1 MAVPPSHDLLFWES
15 TSYGIPNV
23 QTERSGLPGSLA
35 AMARRNGPLGGD
47 ASLVTLIH
55 MSIISVPML
64 GFHMAPDEVRHES
77 ILLSGPPLLNG

>member
-1 MAVPPSHDLLFWES
+1 MAYSMFKQNGVDYLVRWQPWQ
-15 TSYGIPNV
+15 G
-23 QTERSGLPGSLA
+23 G
-35 AMARRNGPLGGD
+35 NGPLGGD